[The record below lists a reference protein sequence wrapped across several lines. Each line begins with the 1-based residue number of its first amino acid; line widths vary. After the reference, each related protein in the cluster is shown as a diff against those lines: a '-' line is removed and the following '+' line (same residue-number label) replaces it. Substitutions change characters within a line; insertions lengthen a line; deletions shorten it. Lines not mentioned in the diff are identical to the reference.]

1 MTSDKCV
8 LNDKLMLVGFILIFY
23 VKKNTAQLRNKQ
35 TLTDNLK
42 DCSYILDVI
51 FPK

>member
-35 TLTDNLK
+35 TLTDYFNGLFLHTG
-42 DCSYILDVI
+42 CHFS
-51 FPK
+51 